1 LLSESFLNAAAVSC
15 SQGPIDCW
23 VRRSTLPAAATFSS
37 RSCRSNCSRLRKEIH
52 TSGCSKT
59 AMGPVYASANAS
71 DKIERIRSIL
81 RENHGAASSDGIQV
95 IMDFDLTMT
104 APGSQQCHHMFET
117 SPTLPEELRGRL
129 APYLNGQIK
138 VSSPEEWWEAFHG
151 LLVDGRL
158 TREQVVLVARG
169 ASVTL
174 REGTAE
180 LMLLLRDLGVPLLIA
195 SAGISNIIEETL
207 RRHGL
212 LLENVT
218 IRANTMV
225 FGEDGTLK
233 SFRESP
239 PIHSRNKKQ
248 MAEREREYF
257 ESHAARRCVLVVGDK
272 PGDADMSHGVAPEE
286 RCLKI
291 GFFDHSREHPHPDL
305 PPLPPP
311 LSLPAVSAGSD
322 GSHPDGAGHSY
333 AWGGGFELGAQT
345 RDYSPWSPADEEEG
359 HDEPSRSCVHASATD
374 LADLGGHGASSGP
387 PDLTMAPEGRRA
399 HGEEPSRQDSGFFL
413 AADQMLI
420 VYGDS
425 FDVVAR
431 DGHSMGLVTD
441 VLRHVIGDSG
451 DRAGSPLKLRD

>member
-1 LLSESFLNAAAVSC
+1 
-15 SQGPIDCW
+15 
-23 VRRSTLPAAATFSS
+23 
-37 RSCRSNCSRLRKEIH
+37 
-52 TSGCSKT
+52 
-59 AMGPVYASANAS
+59 
-71 DKIERIRSIL
+71 
-81 RENHGAASSDGIQV
+81 
-95 IMDFDLTMT
+95 
-104 APGSQQCHHMFET
+104 
-117 SPTLPEELRGRL
+117 
-129 APYLNGQIK
+129 
-138 VSSPEEWWEAFHG
+138 
-151 LLVDGRL
+151 
-158 TREQVVLVARG
+158 
-169 ASVTL
+169 
-174 REGTAE
+174 
-180 LMLLLRDLGVPLLIA
+180 
-195 SAGISNIIEETL
+195 
-207 RRHGL
+207 
-212 LLENVT
+212 
-218 IRANTMV
+218 
-225 FGEDGTLK
+225 
-233 SFRESP
+233 
-239 PIHSRNKKQ
+239 

-345 RDYSPWSPADEEEG
+345 RVYSPSPADEEEG

-374 LADLGGHGASSGP
+374 LADLEGHGASSVHLKRIAGSPRRPEKEDHRHLLARLAEGASSAIRPPSLAGDKGP
-387 PDLTMAPEGRRA
+387 PDLTMAPEGRQA

-441 VLRHVIGDSG
+441 VLRHVIGESG